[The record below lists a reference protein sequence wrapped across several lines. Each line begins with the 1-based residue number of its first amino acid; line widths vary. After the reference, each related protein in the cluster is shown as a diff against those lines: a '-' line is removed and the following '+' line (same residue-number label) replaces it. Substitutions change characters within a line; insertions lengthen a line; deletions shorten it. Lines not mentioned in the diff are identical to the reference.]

1 MSKKIKRE
9 LDCVLSHEEC
19 GELGIKASEA
29 RHKARELKEQATALE
44 KEAKAAEE
52 QVANKKAKREVECVE
67 IKDFD
72 RNEVRV
78 ERCDESRFWPEGNCV
93 IETRAM
99 TGEERQTLIDTGD
112 SSSSGDKVATKAPK
126 GRGKKG
132 ANAPN

>member
-1 MSKKIKRE
+1 MSKKIERE
-9 LDCVLSHEEC
+9 LDCILSHEEL
-19 GELGIKASEA
+19 GELGIRSAEHH
-29 RHKARELKEQATALE
+29 HKAKLLKE
-44 KEAKAAEE
+44 EAASIEKAAKEMDQ
-52 QVANKKAKREVECVE
+52 QVSTKRVKRKVQCVE

-112 SSSSGDKVATKAPK
+112 SSSNGDKVATKAPK
-126 GRGKKG
+126 GRGKRG